1 MARKAKLTDTPL
13 SVTNQAEA
21 AIQAAMES
29 LDMVAVEMER
39 KWGVGR
45 LQRLVSPEMA
55 ARFAASRERLNHT
68 IETKDLDAINE
79 RVQNHIKG
87 WRALDAMATAE
98 GHPVNPAGVWTASV
112 GGLPYTVVYNE
123 ADLPKVAQ
131 QDAKA
136 VTLTELLLAYQSVE
150 GDVAPVKAAFPG
162 AKVRAI
168 RAKKK
173 KEIDNSIDYWGDE
186 IP

>member
-1 MARKAKLTDTPL
+1 MARKAKLTETPF

-21 AIQAAMES
+21 AIQAAIES

-68 IETKDLDAINE
+68 IETKDIDAITE

-87 WRALDAMATAE
+87 WHAMDAMATAD

-112 GGLPYTVVYNE
+112 GGLSYSVVYNE

-136 VTLTELLLAYQSVE
+136 VTLTELLLVYQSVE

-173 KEIDNSIDYWGDE
+173 ERDDSIDYWGDKV
-186 IP
+186 P